1 MTLSR
6 KQKAFLEIATA
17 CLESLHLIYMP
28 YFTLHN
34 PCTMGYNPKKV
45 SPYFM
50 VNKINVNDY
59 QNREKVVKTPPND
72 FLGTFL

>member
-6 KQKAFLEIATA
+6 KQKAFLEIAIA

-34 PCTMGYNPKKV
+34 PGTVGENHILKV
-45 SPYFM
+45 S
-50 VNKINVNDY
+50 
-59 QNREKVVKTPPND
+59 
-72 FLGTFL
+72 

>member
-1 MTLSR
+1 MGGPKSVFMTLSR

-34 PCTMGYNPKKV
+34 PDTVGENHILKV
-45 SPYFM
+45 S
-50 VNKINVNDY
+50 
-59 QNREKVVKTPPND
+59 
-72 FLGTFL
+72 